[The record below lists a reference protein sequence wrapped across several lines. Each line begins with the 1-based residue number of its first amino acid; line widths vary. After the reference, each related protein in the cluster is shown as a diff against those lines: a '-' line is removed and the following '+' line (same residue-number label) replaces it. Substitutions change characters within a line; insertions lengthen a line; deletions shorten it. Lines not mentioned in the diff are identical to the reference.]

1 MLSVWL
7 LRMPT
12 LNHKQYTLS
21 EMLSL
26 IQRGQPFV
34 GELLDAGC
42 FIKIDEYLP
51 VVCTAIHAGSRL
63 RDDLVQR
70 CVLNESERLFEE
82 DPFTDNMISSQPITM
97 VGLDSRFEY
106 DLNRAMTLSTYYK
119 SAWNR
124 LVWKKPLSNKLRTE
138 SHRKH
143 SVFYTLYEAIITK
156 LEAMHD
162 SVVVFDI
169 HSYNYKRQRIDA
181 PVFNIGTTQIDMERW
196 GAVVHRFASELSKTP
211 LPNISTT
218 AELDSVFEGRGYLIS
233 HTNAHF
239 DRTLVLPTEVKKVFM
254 EEESGTPYPL
264 VLEALQSGLK
274 AAFSQTSAFV
284 QRKYN
289 KKRCTRKADML
300 SSSIESSLLN
310 VDRQL
315 YQLAS
320 KVETLK
326 YVNPTNLNA
335 EFKRFEAN
343 PSRYKPNY
351 RYRQLPIN
359 VNDFKQQLYRL
370 PIEDISDPDMRHLYS
385 DMVQKLSDKMDLLAS
400 VGSEAFLYNAL
411 RYHGRPNEQDLDNA
425 KFLLYAKPLEEKINE
440 TFTSKQT
447 MEKLSE
453 AALKFGMRCKVTCSN
468 TIAARAMVTSNPP
481 TLHVNSKATFTDR
494 EVARLIQHE
503 LGVHMATNYNA
514 QNQPLKI
521 FRLGLPGSTLSQ
533 EGIAI
538 LAEYQSG
545 DLSHERINMLAKR
558 VLAVDSMLTE
568 QDFYQTYSYLNDGLN
583 LDIESAFSLT
593 SRVYRGGGFTKDHLY
608 LKGFLQALQTEKQ
621 RSIDSMFVGKC
632 SFRYH
637 DLLDELMNRGWLKKP
652 TFMPCREEAVTSSPI
667 LDYLINSLVV

>member
-1 MLSVWL
+1 
-7 LRMPT
+7 MPT
-12 LNHKQYTLS
+12 LNHNQYTLA

-26 IQRGQPFV
+26 IQRGQPFA
-34 GELLDAGC
+34 GELVDAGC
-42 FIKIDEYLP
+42 FVKIDEYLP

-63 RDDLVQR
+63 RGELVHR
-70 CVLNESERLFEE
+70 CVLDEEERFFEE
-82 DPFTDNMISSQPITM
+82 DPFTDDMITSQPITL

-124 LVWKKPLSNKLRTE
+124 LVWKKPLSAKHRTE

-143 SVFYTLYEAIITK
+143 AAFYALYEAIITK
-156 LEAMHD
+156 LESLHD

-181 PVFNIGTTQIDMERW
+181 PVFNIGTAQIDMERW
-196 GAVVHRFASELSKTP
+196 GAVVHRFASELSKIS

-254 EEESGTPYPL
+254 EEESGAPFPL

-274 AAFSQTSAFV
+274 SAFSQTSAFV

-289 KKRCTRKADML
+289 KKRRTNKADML
-300 SSSIESSLLN
+300 SSSIEPNLLN

-335 EFKRFEAN
+335 EFKRFEAS

-370 PIEDISDPDMRHLYS
+370 PIEGISDPDMRHLYS
-385 DMVQKLSDKMDLLAS
+385 DMVQKLNDKMDLLTS

-411 RYHGRPNEQDLDNA
+411 CYHGRPNEQDLDNA
-425 KFLLYAKPLEEKINE
+425 KFLLFAKLREEEHKTTLTAKE
-440 TFTSKQT
+440 AV
-447 MEKLSE
+447 EKLSE
-453 AALKFGMRCKVTCSN
+453 AAVDYGMKCKVTCSS
-468 TIAARAMVTSNPP
+468 TIAAKAMVTSNPP
-481 TLHVNSKATFTDR
+481 TLYVNSKSTFSER
-494 EVARLIQHE
+494 EVKRLIQHE

-514 QNQPLKI
+514 RSQPLKVL
-521 FRLGLPGSTLSQ
+521 RLGLPGSTLSQ

-545 DLSHERINMLAKR
+545 FLSHERINMLAKR
-558 VLAVDSMLTE
+558 VLAVDSMLNE
-568 QDFYQTYSYLNDGLN
+568 QDFYQTYSYLNDELK
-583 LDIESAFSLT
+583 LDKESAFSLAT
-593 SRVYRGGGFTKDHLY
+593 RVYRGGGFTKDHLY
-608 LKGFLQALQTEKQ
+608 LKGFLQALHTEKQ
-621 RSIDSMFVGKC
+621 RSIDNMFVGKC

-637 DLLDELMNRGWLKKP
+637 DLLDELMSRGWLTPPTFKP
-652 TFMPCREEAVTSSPI
+652 TKPEHTGSDPI
-667 LDYLINSLVV
+667 LDYLIDSLVV

>member
-1 MLSVWL
+1 
-7 LRMPT
+7 MPT
-12 LNHKQYTLS
+12 LNHKKYTLS

-26 IQRGQPFV
+26 IQRGQPFA
-34 GELLDAGC
+34 GELADAGC
-42 FIKIDEYLP
+42 FVKIDEYLP

-63 RDDLVQR
+63 RDELVHR
-70 CVLNESERLFEE
+70 CVLTEPERLFEE
-82 DPFTDNMISSQPITM
+82 DPFTDNMIASQPITM

-124 LVWKKPLSNKLRTE
+124 LVWKKPLSTKHRTE

-143 SVFYTLYEAIITK
+143 SAFYTLYEAIITK
-156 LEAMHD
+156 LEALHD

-169 HSYNYKRQRIDA
+169 HSYNYKRQRNDA

-196 GAVVHRFASELSKTP
+196 GSVVHRFASELAKIP

-254 EEESGTPYPL
+254 EEESGTPFPL

-289 KKRCTRKADML
+289 KKRRTNKADML
-300 SSSIESSLLN
+300 SSCIEPALLN

-315 YQLAS
+315 YQLAN

-326 YVNPTNLNA
+326 YVNPTNLIA

-359 VNDFKQQLYRL
+359 VSDFKQRLYRL
-370 PIEDISDPDMRHLYS
+370 PIEKISDPDMRHLYS
-385 DMVQKLSDKMDLLAS
+385 DMVQKLNDKMDLLTS

-411 RYHGRPNEQDLDNA
+411 RYHGRPNEKDLGNA
-425 KFLLYAKPLEEKINE
+425 RFLLYAKPLEEEINE
-440 TFTSKQT
+440 TFTSKEA
-447 MEKLSE
+447 MDKLST
-453 AALKFGMRCKVTCSN
+453 AAVKLGMRCKVASSSK
-468 TIAARAMVTSNPP
+468 IAARAMVSAQPP
-481 TLHVNSKATFTDR
+481 TLHVNSRAIFTDR
-494 EVARLIQHE
+494 EIERLVQHE

-514 QNQPLKI
+514 RTQPLKVL
-521 FRLGLPGSTLSQ
+521 RLGLPGSTLSQ
-533 EGIAI
+533 EGLAI
-538 LAEYQSG
+538 LAEYRSG
-545 DLSHERINMLAKR
+545 NLSHERINMLAKR
-558 VLAVDSMLTE
+558 VLAVDSMLNE
-568 QDFYQTYSYLNDGLN
+568 QDFYQTYSYLYEGLN
-583 LDIESAFSLT
+583 LDKESAFSLT

-621 RSIDSMFVGKC
+621 RSIDNMYVGKC

-637 DLLDELMNRGWLKKP
+637 DLLDELMNRGWLKAP
-652 TFMPCREEAVTSSPI
+652 TFMPCRDESINSDPI
-667 LDYLINSLVV
+667 LDYLIESLVV

>member
-1 MLSVWL
+1 
-7 LRMPT
+7 MPT
-12 LNHKQYTLS
+12 LNHNQYTLA

-26 IQRGQPFV
+26 IQRGQPFA
-34 GELLDAGC
+34 GELVDAGC
-42 FIKIDEYLP
+42 FVKIDEYLP

-63 RDDLVQR
+63 RRELVHR
-70 CVLNESERLFEE
+70 CVLDEEERFFEE
-82 DPFTDNMISSQPITM
+82 DPFTDDMITSQPITL

-124 LVWKKPLSNKLRTE
+124 LVWKKPLSAKHRTE

-143 SVFYTLYEAIITK
+143 AAFYALYEAIITK
-156 LEAMHD
+156 LESLHD

-181 PVFNIGTTQIDMERW
+181 PVFNIGTAQIDMERW
-196 GAVVHRFASELSKTP
+196 GAVVHRFASELSKIS

-254 EEESGTPYPL
+254 EEESGAPFPL

-274 AAFSQTSAFV
+274 SAFSQTSAFV

-289 KKRCTRKADML
+289 KKRRTNKADML
-300 SSSIESSLLN
+300 SSSIEPNLLN

-335 EFKRFEAN
+335 EFKRFEAS

-370 PIEDISDPDMRHLYS
+370 PIEGISDPDMRHLYS
-385 DMVQKLSDKMDLLAS
+385 DMVQKLNDKMDLLTS

-425 KFLLYAKPLEEKINE
+425 KFLLFAKLREEEHKTTLTAKE
-440 TFTSKQT
+440 AV
-447 MEKLSE
+447 EKLSE
-453 AALKFGMRCKVTCSN
+453 AAVDYGMKCKVTCSS
-468 TIAARAMVTSNPP
+468 TIAAKAMVTSNPP
-481 TLHVNSKATFTDR
+481 TLYVNSKSTFSER
-494 EVARLIQHE
+494 EVKRLIQHE

-514 QNQPLKI
+514 RSQPLKI
-521 FRLGLPGSTLSQ
+521 LRLGLPGSTLSQ

-545 DLSHERINMLAKR
+545 FLSHERINMLAKR
-558 VLAVDSMLTE
+558 VLAVDSMLNE
-568 QDFYQTYSYLNDGLN
+568 QDFYQTYSYLNDELK
-583 LDIESAFSLT
+583 LDKESAFSLAT
-593 SRVYRGGGFTKDHLY
+593 RVYRGGGFTKDHLY

-621 RSIDSMFVGKC
+621 RSIDNMFVGKC

-637 DLLDELMNRGWLKKP
+637 DLLDELMSRGWLTPPTFKP
-652 TFMPCREEAVTSSPI
+652 TKSEHTGSDPI
-667 LDYLINSLVV
+667 LDYLIDSLVV